1 MRGME
6 HCIGRSNAGQLSIV
20 ALVAALCLSPVVID
34 AQAAPLGV
42 AGKWR
47 MSIAFPN
54 GDRAAGLEL
63 VQQGNTLTG
72 RFVAAFAGG
81 EVPLEGE
88 WTNGT
93 FTFSASTTGGP
104 HPGEQLDFSST
115 LGEDGTLAGTL
126 SASFGDFRWTAERL
140 P

>member
-34 AQAAPLGV
+34 AQPPGV

-47 MSIAFPN
+47 MSIVFPN
-54 GDRAAGLEL
+54 GDGAAGLEL
-63 VQQGNTLTG
+63 VQQGTRLTG

-81 EVPLEGE
+81 EVPVEGE

-93 FTFSASTTGGP
+93 FTFSASTTGGR
-104 HPGEQLDFSST
+104 HPGEQLDFSGT
-115 LGEDGTLAGTL
+115 LEEDGTLAGTL
-126 SASFGDFRWTAERL
+126 SASFGDFRWAAERL

>member
-1 MRGME
+1 MRGMD
-6 HCIGRSNAGQLSIV
+6 HCIGRSKAGQLSIV
-20 ALVAALCLSPVVID
+20 ALAAALCLAPVGIE
-34 AQAAPLGV
+34 AQAPSGV
-42 AGKWR
+42 AGTWR
-47 MSIAFPN
+47 MSIGFPN
-54 GDRAAGLEL
+54 GDGAAGLEL
-63 VQQGNTLTG
+63 IQQGTTLTG

-88 WTNGT
+88 WTDGT

-104 HPGEQLDFSST
+104 HPGEQLDFSGT
-115 LGEDGTLAGTL
+115 LEKDGTLAGTL